1 MLQGLDTLSL
11 RLKVH
16 CENALALARAL
27 ADDPRVAAVG
37 YPGLASSP
45 HFERAQRLFG
55 GRAGA
60 VLTLRLGSLARA
72 FALINALKSARR
84 VANLGET
91 HTLVIHP
98 ASTIFREYQPED
110 RLSLGVSD
118 DLVRVSVGLE
128 LFPVILAD
136 FRQALTSAEKE

>member
-1 MLQGLDTLSL
+1 MGTS
-11 RLKVH
+11 VTP
-16 CENALALARAL
+16 ARAL

-45 HFERAQRLFG
+45 HFERAQRLLG

-60 VLTLRLGSLARA
+60 VVTLRLGSLARSFA
-72 FALINALKSARR
+72 FINALKSARR

-91 HTLVIHP
+91 HTLVLHP

-118 DLVRVSVGLE
+118 DLVRMSVGLE
-128 LFPVILAD
+128 PFPGILAD
-136 FRQALTSAEKE
+136 FRQALASAEKERE

>member
-1 MLQGLDTLSL
+1 
-11 RLKVH
+11 
-16 CENALALARAL
+16 
-27 ADDPRVAAVG
+27 
-37 YPGLASSP
+37 
-45 HFERAQRLFG
+45 LFG

-60 VLTLRLGSLARA
+60 VLTLRLGSRARA
-72 FALINALKSARR
+72 FAFINALKSARR

-128 LFPVILAD
+128 AFPAILAD
-136 FRQALTSAEKE
+136 FRQALASAEKE